1 MTKLLKTFYVI
12 STLCLCLVVARE
24 PEKLLLVDRL
34 RYEFLKLEEQLW
46 SMVREATE
54 SGNAIADS
62 GEEPDITL
70 IRKFEDF
77 GDIIKKVEHL
87 NRIGIYQVE
96 KRFVP
101 I

>member
-1 MTKLLKTFYVI
+1 MAKLLNTFYVI
-12 STLCLCLVVARE
+12 STLCLCLVAARE

-54 SGNAIADS
+54 SGNAIVDS
-62 GEEPDITL
+62 GEDHEIAL

-87 NRIGIYQVE
+87 NGIV
-96 KRFVP
+96 K
-101 I
+101 